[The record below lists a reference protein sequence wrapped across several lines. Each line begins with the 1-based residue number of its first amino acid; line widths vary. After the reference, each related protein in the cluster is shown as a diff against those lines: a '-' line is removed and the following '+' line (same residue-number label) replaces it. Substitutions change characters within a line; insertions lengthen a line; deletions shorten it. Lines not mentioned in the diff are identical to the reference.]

1 MSPSE
6 QPVEINLP
14 QLGRKS
20 GKGIA
25 KSRSSKARF
34 TVLIIIQ
41 LLIIAHI
48 IQWLIMGT
56 TITPIEP
63 SESMETVKYGVI
75 TVGFIFFVVMLASTA
90 ILGRWFCGWGCHVV
104 LLQDASA
111 KLLHRFGIKPRPFRS
126 RLMMLMP
133 LVLAIYMFIW
143 PLIDRFIV
151 GPMFGRGGNWPG
163 FSTHLTTSDFWGTFP
178 GWVVGVPFL
187 LICGFFTV
195 YFLGMKGYCTY
206 GCPYGG
212 FFAPLDQLAIGRIKV
227 NDNCEQ
233 CGHCTAVCTS
243 NVRVHEEVRDFGMV
257 IDQGCMKCMDCV
269 SVCPMDA
276 LSFGIATPAVRK
288 VEPEGR
294 KARRWDLTWNEE
306 IVFGVITTATFLSV
320 YQLYGMIP
328 LLFASGLTALIVF
341 FLFKTWSCLKARDV
355 KINNWQ
361 LKRQGRMTGK
371 GRVLLLGS
379 IILSV
384 LIIHSGTVR
393 FLMAY
398 ADYHDMKITSTAA
411 TVFSTDPVIPDEPVL
426 EHARK
431 ARKAYRAASW
441 IGDGGIALIPTLQ
454 PEIDNRI
461 AWLYSVETR
470 RDEAEEFL
478 RESIRKYGMSPE
490 KISGLARILRSQ
502 TRPMEARETYMM
514 GINEYPDNFLIL
526 DEYVIWLES
535 EGDAWEAVTLLRDG
549 ISRKSDVISDWLA
562 LEEFDPG
569 VVANVMPLIEEGPET
584 LAMIRR
590 LSVLLMNNAETP
602 FDLAEG
608 VRLTE
613 RTLDIEPE
621 NPFAYRALALGY
633 VMQDRYDMGIEA
645 LYRSFELEPNEPI
658 IRQQLVD
665 LLNAEGRTSE
675 AQSVSRGEMPASRA
689 R

>member
-48 IQWLIMGT
+48 IQWVIMGT
-56 TITPIEP
+56 TIAPIEP

-75 TVGFIFFVVMLASTA
+75 TVGFIFFVVMLTSTA

-111 KLLHRFGIKPRPFRS
+111 KFLHRIGIKPRPFRS

-133 LVLAIYMFIW
+133 LVLAVYMFIW
-143 PLIDRFIV
+143 PLIDRFVV
-151 GPMFGRGGNWPG
+151 GPMLGRGGNWPG
-163 FSTHLTTSDFWGTFP
+163 FSTHLTTSDFWGSFP

-227 NDNCEQ
+227 NDNCEE

-276 LSFGIATPAVRK
+276 LSFGIAKPAVMK
-288 VEPEGR
+288 VVPEGR
-294 KARRWDLTWNEE
+294 KEQRWDLTWTEE
-306 IVFGVITTATFLSV
+306 IVFGVITTITFLSV

-341 FLFKTWSCLKARDV
+341 FLFKAWTCFKKRDV
-355 KINNWQ
+355 KIHCWQ
-361 LKRQGRMTGK
+361 LKRRGRMTMK
-371 GRVLLLGS
+371 GCS
-379 IILSV
+379 FMFATIILSA
-384 LIIHSGTVR
+384 LIVHSGVVR

-411 TVFSTDPVIPDEPVL
+411 MVFSTDPIIPDAPVL
-426 EHARK
+426 ERARK
-431 ARKAYRAASW
+431 ARRAYETASW
-441 IGDGGIALIPTLQ
+441 IGDGGIALLPMLQ

-461 AWLYSVETR
+461 AWLYSVENR
-470 RDEAEEFL
+470 REDAERFL
-478 RESIRKYGMSPE
+478 RESILKYGMSPE
-490 KISGLARILRSQ
+490 KISGLARLLRSQ
-502 TRPMEARETYMM
+502 TKPVEARETYMI
-514 GINEYPDNFLIL
+514 GIKEYPDDFQLL
-526 DEYVIWLES
+526 DEYVIWIES
-535 EGDAWEAVTLLRDG
+535 EGRAWEAITLLREAVARTTES
-549 ISRKSDVISDWLA
+549 ITDWMV
-562 LEEFDPG
+562 LERFDPE
-569 VVANVMPLIEEGPET
+569 VVSQVIPLITERPQI

-590 LSVLLMNNAETP
+590 LSVLLMNNAETS

-613 RTLDIEPE
+613 RTLDVEPD

-633 VMQDRYDMGIEA
+633 VLQDRNEMGIEA

-658 IRQQLVD
+658 IRRQLID
-665 LLNAEGRTSE
+665 LLNAEGRSSE
-675 AQSVSRGEMPASRA
+675 ARSVSRGEMPTSRT